1 MKEKLINKQDKD
13 NDALIQGKAEIKRLF
28 LRKRNRL
35 EEEIKKKCDAEKK
48 MYEEAMKK
56 CEEVKEEKLQAI
68 HIQIE
73 EEENKAISE
82 LEELI
87 EMDLIIKRARE
98 KNAKNQ

>member
-1 MKEKLINKQDKD
+1 MAKKWNNNQQKD

>member
-1 MKEKLINKQDKD
+1 MKKKLINKQDKD